1 MTFRQENT
9 TLEAFKEKVWLARP
23 FMHGEKLAYVTEAY
37 QTNWMSTVGKNID
50 EIERITCDKLGCKY
64 AVALSCG
71 TAALHMA
78 AKLAGEA
85 VYGSTEL
92 GKGALN
98 GHKVI
103 AV

>member
-1 MTFRQENT
+1 M
-9 TLEAFKEKVWLARP
+9 EAFKEKVWLARP
-23 FMHGEKLAYVTEAY
+23 FMHGEELMYVTEAY
-37 QTNWMSTVGKNID
+37 QSNWMSTVGKNID
-50 EIERITCDKLGCKY
+50 EIERITCEKVGCKY

-78 AKLAGEA
+78 VKLAGEDL
-85 VYGSTEL
+85 YGQAES

-98 GHKVI
+98 GNRVI